1 MKTNLS
7 PYYLQNDC
15 TVAIE
20 LIIRQNIFQQI
31 NASSPRSFRR
41 MDRFN

>member
-7 PYYLQNDC
+7 PYYLPNDC
-15 TVAIE
+15 IVAIE
-20 LIIRQNIFQQI
+20 LITQQNIFQQI
-31 NASSPRSFRR
+31 NASSFRR